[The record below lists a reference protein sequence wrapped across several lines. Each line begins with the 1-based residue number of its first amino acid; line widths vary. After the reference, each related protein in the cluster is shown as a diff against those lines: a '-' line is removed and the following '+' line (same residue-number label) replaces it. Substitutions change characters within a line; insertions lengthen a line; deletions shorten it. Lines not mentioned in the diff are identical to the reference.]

1 MSCFALRNSPA
12 LVEAAKNSDLTT
24 VQVREP
30 ALLLF
35 VGCGA
40 DPQSS
45 LMHSLCLEV
54 LSSPLLFQ
62 KLLENR
68 ADASERDQCA
78 LVNPLFVP
86 SPRRSGSANAL

>member
-1 MSCFALRNSPA
+1 MPCFALQNSPA

-24 VQVREP
+24 VQVR
-30 ALLLF
+30 
-35 VGCGA
+35 
-40 DPQSS
+40 SS